1 MLQLGAHKHSVKYLN
16 CLVIGVAD
24 GKKMKKAILS
34 ARWAS
39 PGSEI
44 RNLIFVKPKAEI
56 YIGVFRMWNS
66 LYVNSTALGLR

>member
-1 MLQLGAHKHSVKYLN
+1 ME
-16 CLVIGVAD
+16 
-24 GKKMKKAILS
+24 KKMRKVILS

-39 PGSEI
+39 RGSEI